1 VSGGLVI
8 VGHDAGDRLVPG
20 TWKDA
25 RTPQPHHRFEGL
37 SDEVGWME
45 WIHRSFDREGFGR
58 WCVFCCGAGYSGF
71 GFGAES
77 SSGWRH
83 SR

>member
-1 VSGGLVI
+1 VVSGILGRTKGREEGDRRDETGGRRQEGCERGEEPVEAEVSGGLVI

-37 SDEVGWME
+37 SDEVG
-45 WIHRSFDREGFGR
+45 
-58 WCVFCCGAGYSGF
+58 
-71 GFGAES
+71 
-77 SSGWRH
+77 
-83 SR
+83 